1 MAERENRRLRVVFMG
16 TPEFAAASLKHLLE
30 WGGCDVVGVYSQ
42 PDRPCG
48 RGQVCTPPAVK
59 LLALESGL
67 PVFQPLNFRAQADVD
82 QLMALAPDLLL
93 VAAYGLILPRTVLDI
108 PKRGAINV
116 HASLLPEY
124 RGAAPIQR
132 AIMDGRPVTGITIM
146 QMEAGLDT
154 GDILLQRSR
163 AIGILDTAQTLHD
176 ELAEM
181 GGKLLVD
188 ALEKM
193 DQGRLVRIPQDHSR
207 ATYAAKLSKEEGR
220 IDWNQPVLAV
230 HNRIRGLFPWP
241 GSWFDWDGMPGKTL
255 RLTVH
260 PGHHRRPAARRRRA
274 RRNPRRG
281 RRQRAHRLLRPSVRG
296 ADHQAR
302 KQQAPAW
309 TGILLRIFE
318 PLLRRPSAQTRTL
331 LPRRITPWPV
341 PEAPKTQ
348 VPWNRKSGIRFRPA
362 SVSSS
367 A

>member
-1 MAERENRRLRVVFMG
+1 MG
-16 TPEFAAASLKHLLE
+16 TPDFAAASLRHLLE

-48 RGQVCTPPAVK
+48 RGQICTPPAVK
-59 LLALESGL
+59 LLAMDSGL
-67 PVFQPLNFRAQADVD
+67 RVFQPLNFREQTDVD

-163 AIGILDTAQTLHD
+163 AIGIVDTAQTLHD
-176 ELAEM
+176 ELADM

-193 DQGRLVRIPQDHSR
+193 DQGRLVRIPQDHAR
-207 ATYAAKLSKEEGR
+207 ATYAAKLTKEEGR
-220 IDWNQPVLAV
+220 IDWNQPALVV

-241 GSWFDWDGMPGKTL
+241 GSWFDWNGMPERTL

-260 PGHHRRPAARRRRA
+260 PGTIGELRPQGVHPGEIHGVADDSVLIACSDRLYA
-274 RRNPRRG
+274 VPIIKPANSKLLRG
-281 RRQRAHRLLRPSVRG
+281 REFYCGYLSRCCGDHLLKSEPSCP
-296 ADHQAR
+296 D
-302 KQQAPAW
+302 
-309 TGILLRIFE
+309 E
-318 PLLRRPSAQTRTL
+318 
-331 LPRRITPWPV
+331 
-341 PEAPKTQ
+341 
-348 VPWNRKSGIRFRPA
+348 
-362 SVSSS
+362 
-367 A
+367 